1 MPPPPQPG
9 RTSTTTVCSSI
20 RSGGTFTAWA
30 NSWLRGAVSYDAAVS
45 AIRGAGI
52 GTVRGLLDHPEPNP
66 LGWGLSAV
74 RASGGTP
81 LRLVLP
87 VAGDIR
93 GVPPIAELVAAATR
107 AGQLVIGSGLAFV
120 PDVDPSADGGW
131 LAFDVRGGAS
141 DGVSP
146 GAQQTVAQAEGS
158 LRLAVLQATDTLA
171 ALDVARWNPGVE
183 SLGRGEQA
191 LLLPPDHEPKAA
203 ALAGRALQFAA
214 ILDLAQADAPGAAIN
229 ARSAAHRETA
239 LRPLSVAVREAL
251 MTAYSAIPV
260 RRTVDR

>member
-1 MPPPPQPG
+1 MAG
-9 RTSTTTVCSSI
+9 CSNI
-20 RSGGTFTAWA
+20 RSGGAFTAWA

-52 GTVRGLLDHPEPNP
+52 GTVRGLMDHPEPNP
-66 LGWGLSAV
+66 LGWALSAV

-93 GVPPIAELVAAATR
+93 GVPPITELVAATTR
-107 AGQLVIGSGLAFV
+107 AGQLVIGSDLAFA

-131 LAFDVRGGAS
+131 LAFEIPGGVS

-146 GAQQTVAQAEGS
+146 GEQQTVEQAEGC
-158 LRLAVLQATDTLA
+158 LRLAVFEATDALA

-183 SLGRGEQA
+183 SLGRGEV
-191 LLLPPDHEPKAA
+191 LRLPPDHEPTAA
-203 ALAGRALQFAA
+203 ALAGRALQLAA
-214 ILDLAQADAPGAAIN
+214 ILDLARADAPGAAIN
-229 ARSAAHRETA
+229 AHGAAHRETA

-251 MTAYSAIPV
+251 MTAYSTNPV